1 MVKYIQMKKP
11 FSILVPVLLLG
22 AYAYASGVGVPSPSD
37 FVDTEA
43 ATNVVIE
50 TGNVYVRRL
59 DLTLALSAAASN
71 SVEIAIGRDANT
83 NGILDRVEAD
93 LLVGWEGG
101 FWFWRDRRAHIGQQ
115 VARADGVR
123 RLDVRLHLD
132 TQRRAKSLAAS
143 DADGSVFAANVPAT
157 MFDPAWNLMRV
168 TTRGGVPPSGV
179 VVSRTAVLGYGIMV
193 R

>member
-1 MVKYIQMKKP
+1 MVKYRQMKIP
-11 FSILVPVLLLG
+11 LSILVLHLS
-22 AYAYASGVGVPSPSD
+22 ASACASPGVAVPPPSD

-43 ATNVVIE
+43 EINVVFDA
-50 TGNVYVRRL
+50 GDAYARRF
-59 DLTLALSAAASN
+59 DLALELNAASSN
-71 SVEIAIGRDANT
+71 DVIVAFGYDANT
-83 NGILDRVEAD
+83 NGVLERAEAD
-93 LLVGWEGG
+93 ILVGWEGG
-101 FWFWRDRRAHIGQQ
+101 VWIWRDRRAHIGQQ
-115 VARADGVR
+115 VARGDGAR

-132 TQRRAKSLAAS
+132 AQRRAKSLAAS

-179 VVSRTAVLGYGIMV
+179 VVSRTAVLGYGITV